1 MTVSQYINLAQPCHF
16 TLADFTHTVMRG
28 VDSMNETIVEFN
40 IKGYHVKIDNE
51 STTITEG
58 EELLLRVDHQH
69 VKSIVTFVIQK
80 INQIKKQIETKE

>member
-1 MTVSQYINLAQPCHF
+1 
-16 TLADFTHTVMRG
+16 MRG

-40 IKGYHVKIDNE
+40 IKGYQVKIDNE

-58 EELLLRVDHQH
+58 EVLLLKVDHHQ